1 MNDLIYWV
9 WLSEKNHAGSSEGVK
24 LLESF
29 NNDPKAVFE
38 ASREELIA
46 ANGGSTALINRL
58 SNHDLSH
65 AELILESC
73 FMSGVKIITCTSPKY
88 PKRLQ
93 NVYNKP
99 ILLYVRGD
107 IDDLNERFCVAI
119 VGTRSMSGYGKHV
132 TFTLARQL
140 MAYGAII
147 ISGAAYGIDS
157 AANNTAVFF
166 EEPTVAV
173 LGSGINI
180 PYPQR
185 NKEMLDLIAKN
196 GMVISEYPPNTPPYG
211 RNFPIRNRIISG
223 LSDAIVVVEA
233 GEGSGALI
241 TAQIASDQGK
251 TVYAVPGNI
260 GVPNSVGTNRIIRD
274 GARVVTCTEDIIEDF
289 ADKFK
294 LAKIPRIVNS
304 DKYMR
309 YEYNNGMMTASEN
322 RPLSPDEQDKMKGI
336 KLPKAPKKPKPENKS
351 SVTEGKTAPAVG
363 VTFEPEILPESPER
377 ERIFTIL
384 GDLARRVYN
393 AIPDKLAVT
402 TDEITKSGI
411 PADKVMAE
419 LTMLELYSVIEALP
433 GGLYRKLM

>member
-9 WLSEKNHAGSSEGVK
+9 WLSEKNHAGSCEVIN

-29 NNDPKAVFE
+29 ENNPKAIFD
-38 ASREELIA
+38 ATREELIS
-46 ANGGSTALINRL
+46 ANGGSSSFINRL
-58 SNHDLSH
+58 SSHDLSR

-73 FMSGVKIITCTSPKY
+73 FNSGVRIITCASPKY
-88 PKRLQ
+88 PKRLLS
-93 NVYNKP
+93 VYNRP
-99 ILLYVRGD
+99 ILLYVRGE
-107 IDDLNERFCVAI
+107 IEDLDNRFCVSI
-119 VGTRSMSGYGKHV
+119 VGSRSMSDYGKHV

-185 NKEMLDLIAKN
+185 NKEMLDRIAAN

-223 LSDAIVVVEA
+223 LSDAVVIVEA
-233 GEGSGALI
+233 GENSGALI
-241 TAQIASDQGK
+241 TANIACEQGRK
-251 TVYAVPGNI
+251 VYAVPGNI
-260 GVPNSVGTNRIIRD
+260 GAPNSVGTNRIIRD
-274 GARVVTCTEDIIEDF
+274 GGKIVTCTNDIIEDF
-289 ADKFK
+289 ADEYN
-294 LAKIPRIVNS
+294 LAPISRIVNS

-309 YEYNNGMMTASEN
+309 YEYNSMQSLSGN
-322 RPLSPDEQDKMKGI
+322 RPLDPDEQGRMKGI
-336 KLPKAPKKPKPENKS
+336 KLPKPPKKPKSEKA
-351 SVTEGKTAPAVG
+351 TPASEEKASTLG
-363 VTFEPEILPESPER
+363 GITFEPEILPDSPER
-377 ERIFTIL
+377 ERILKIL
-384 GDLARRVYN
+384 GDTARRIYN
-393 AIPDKLAVT
+393 AIPDRLSVT
-402 TDEITKSGI
+402 TDEITKAGI

>member
-9 WLSEKNHAGSSEGVK
+9 WLSEKNYAGSPEGVK

-29 NNDPKAVFE
+29 GGDPKAVFD

-46 ANGGSTALINRL
+46 ANGGSSALINRL
-58 SNHDLSH
+58 SNHDLSR

-73 FMSGVKIITCTSPKY
+73 FMSGIKVITCASPKY

-99 ILLYVRGD
+99 ILLYARGN

-119 VGTRSMSGYGKHV
+119 VGSRSMSDYGKHM

-173 LGSGINI
+173 LGSGVNV

-185 NKEMLDLIAKN
+185 NKEMLDLIAER
-196 GMVISEYPPNTPPYG
+196 GMVISEYPPGTPPYG

-223 LSDAIVVVEA
+223 LADAVVVVEA
-233 GEGSGALI
+233 GANSGALI
-241 TAQIASDQGK
+241 TAQIACDQGRK
-251 TVYAVPGNI
+251 VYAVPGNV
-260 GVPNSVGTNRIIRD
+260 GAPNSIGTNRIIRD
-274 GARVVTCTEDIIEDF
+274 GCKAVTCTEDIIEDF
-289 ADKFK
+289 ADRFN
-294 LAKIPRIVNS
+294 LAKIDRIVSS

-309 YEYNNGMMTASEN
+309 YEYSHGMPIHPSN
-322 RPLSPDEQDKMKGI
+322 RPLSPDEQDMKEI
-336 KLPKAPKKPKPENKS
+336 KLPKPAKKAKTEKS
-351 SVTEGKTAPAVG
+351 AKTVAEEKAATAV
-363 VTFEPEILPESPER
+363 VVPHEPEILPESPER
-377 ERIFTIL
+377 EKILTLL
-384 GDLARRVYN
+384 GDEARRVYG
-393 AIPDKLAVT
+393 AIPDKIAVT
-402 TDEITKSGI
+402 TDKITQSGI
-411 PADKVMAE
+411 SADKAMAA
-419 LTMLELYSVIEALP
+419 LTMLELYSVVEALP